1 MSYEK
6 NINGFL
12 FSNDKSKLDIISIH
26 HYLSKESYWAQN
38 IPLEKVKAT
47 IKGSDCFGIYNSD
60 VQIGFARVITDQAS
74 FGYLADVFILDKYRG
89 KGLSKHLIRFIL
101 DYEPYKELRRFMLA
115 TKDAHTLYEKFG
127 FTPLSTPDRFM
138 ELKPFEKYP
147 D

>member
-1 MSYEK
+1 MNYEK
-6 NINGFL
+6 NIDGFL

-26 HYLSKESYWAQN
+26 HYLCKESYWAQN
-38 IPLEKVKAT
+38 ISLEKVKAT
-47 IKGSDCFGIYNSD
+47 IEGSDCYGIYILD
-60 VQIGFARVITDQAS
+60 VQVGFARVITDHAS

-89 KGLSKHLIRFIL
+89 KGLSKHLLRFIL